1 MKPTPSPKLSQRQI
15 VRALS
20 SAAVIL
26 LVVFSVAV
34 IAHLHTGSVRDRV
47 DDALEL
53 ERQLDEVLDAVT
65 DAETG
70 QRGYLLTGDPD
81 YLQPYDSAYERAMEA
96 YHQADA
102 LFKDEPIFHNRMDTL
117 YDFLDSKFGE
127 MDSTVSLFEEGRR
140 AEAITV
146 VNSNRGERKMEQI
159 RRLTSQLHEN
169 RLRAVDALRG
179 EGDWLYGINTALNL
193 ICLGL
198 LMGIIFYLYARLT
211 PLVTELLDAIK
222 ERDAE
227 IAQREQIE
235 EQRTELIDNL
245 KTKNEELDRFAYIA
259 SHDLQ
264 EPLRT
269 VSNFV
274 ELIEEDH
281 KDDLGEDGQ
290 TYFHFINGAT
300 DRMRQLIEQLQQY
313 SQLGRAGQ
321 KRPVDLNKVV
331 RDAVDNL
338 QATIREREAK
348 IKIHH
353 LPMVPG
359 YAVELTLLFQNLV
372 ANAVKFTPTER
383 TPKLTIGCHNNEQ
396 TYQIF
401 VRDNAMGIDE
411 ATQAK
416 IFQMFSRVHPTG
428 TFAGTGVGLTFCR
441 RIVELHGGRLTL
453 ESEPGKGS
461 TFSFTL
467 AKNHHETTIT
477 RDLISR

>member
-47 DDALEL
+47 DEALEL

-70 QRGYLLTGDPD
+70 QRGYLLTGDSD
-81 YLQPYDSAYERAMEA
+81 YLEPYDSAYERAMEA
-96 YHQADA
+96 YNLADA
-102 LFKDEPIFHNRMDTL
+102 LFEDEPIFHNRMDTL
-117 YDFLDSKFGE
+117 YDFLGSKFGE
-127 MDSTVSLFEEGRR
+127 MDSTVSLFEEGR
-140 AEAITV
+140 EDDAITV
-146 VNSNRGERKMEQI
+146 VNSNRGERKMDQI
-159 RRLTSQLHEN
+159 RRLTSQLHQN
-169 RLRAVDALRG
+169 RLRAVNALRS
-179 EGDWLYGINTALNL
+179 EGDWLYSINTALNL
-193 ICLGL
+193 ICLAL

-211 PLVTELLDAIK
+211 PLVRELLAAIK

-227 IAQREQIE
+227 IAQREQVE
-235 EQRTELIDNL
+235 RQRTELIDNL
-245 KTKNEELDRFAYIA
+245 QTKNEELDRFAYIA

-281 KDDLGEDGQ
+281 KEDMGADGQ
-290 TYFHFINGAT
+290 TYFNFINGAT
-300 DRMRQLIEQLQQY
+300 DRMRQMIEQLQRY
-313 SQLGRAGQ
+313 SQLGREGKMQ
-321 KRPVDLNKVV
+321 PVDLNETAKA
-331 RDAVDNL
+331 AVDNL
-338 QATIREREAK
+338 AGAVVERGAK
-348 IKIHH
+348 IDIQD
-353 LPMVPG
+353 LPIVPG
-359 YAVELTLLFQNLV
+359 YPVELISLFQNLV
-372 ANAVKFTPTER
+372 ANAIKFTPPER
-383 TPKLTIGCHNNEQ
+383 TPAVTIGCHNNEQ

-411 ATQAK
+411 ATRAK

-428 TFAGTGVGLTFCR
+428 TFTGSGVGLTFCR

-453 ESEPGKGS
+453 ESEPGRGS

-467 AKNHHETTIT
+467 SKNHHETQIT
-477 RDLISR
+477 GNSTD